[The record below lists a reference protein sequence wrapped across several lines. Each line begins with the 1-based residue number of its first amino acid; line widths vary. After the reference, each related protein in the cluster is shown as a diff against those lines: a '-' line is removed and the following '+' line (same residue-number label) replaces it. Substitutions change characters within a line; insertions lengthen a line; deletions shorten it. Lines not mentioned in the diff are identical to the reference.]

1 MGKQSRN
8 TRENLF
14 DPQTQGSLTR
24 LYSEIKQAAEQNADR
39 ANHQHGMTTIDS
51 VRSTHEVLG
60 PTLSKQER
68 AFVQVALEQTGLMVY
83 STFKP
88 TTDEARNRAFR
99 NAIQRSPLEYLI
111 AGVQADDGNLSLM
124 DVVVGANAE
133 VPAHQRI
140 HHAYIDVNTFNHTEG
155 IIKST
160 TLRTTQYQARSMPPV
175 IELNT
180 SYTTFEEAQYNDMIE
195 KQLVDSPETTATIVS
210 SPLGPQLTSQN
221 PLIRAYAESVQAGR
235 SNTSMAHDL
244 GVLRPSPMDI
254 EELRESVA
262 RLFNS

>member
-24 LYSEIKQAAEQNADR
+24 LYSEIKQAVEQNGDR

-88 TTDEARNRAFR
+88 ATDEARKRAFR
-99 NAIQRSPLEYLI
+99 SAIQRSPFEYLI
-111 AGVQADDGNLSLM
+111 AGVQADDGNLSLI
-124 DVVVGANAE
+124 DVTVGANAE

-140 HHAYIDVNTFNHTEG
+140 HHAYIDINEFNHDEG

-160 TLRTTQYQARSMPPV
+160 TLLTTQYQARSMPPI
-175 IELNT
+175 IELKT
-180 SYTTFEEAQYNDMIE
+180 SYNTLEEAQYNDMIE
-195 KQLVDSPETTATIVS
+195 KQLISSPDTTATIVS
-210 SPLGPQLTSQN
+210 SPLGHQLSSEN
-221 PLIRAYAESVQAGR
+221 PLVRAHAESVQAGR
-235 SNTSMAHDL
+235 SDTSMAHDL
-244 GVLRPSPMDI
+244 GALRPSPMDI
-254 EELRESVA
+254 DELRATVA
-262 RLFNS
+262 QLFNT